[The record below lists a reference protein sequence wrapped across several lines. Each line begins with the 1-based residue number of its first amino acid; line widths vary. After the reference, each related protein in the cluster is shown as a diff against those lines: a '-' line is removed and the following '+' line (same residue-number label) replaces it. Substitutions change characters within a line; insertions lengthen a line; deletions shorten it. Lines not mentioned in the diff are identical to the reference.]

1 MTVIGCV
8 ALPYIWAVRLQEW
21 SQHEVDQFH
30 GLIQPVSEEE
40 PKSLED
46 QLSEIKNTLQALLKE
61 GGKEIKIQGS
71 DFVSSPQKGLVRLIS
86 DSGKHIG
93 MLFRTTIAGKN
104 VLVTAKHANSG
115 VMNPEFALVTSGQEG
130 RKMKGFSFFGKE
142 PILRAKHGDIVG
154 YELNSKD
161 MSYLKGAKNFKMNRT
176 PGVGTTLAIHAW
188 KDNGMKLSFGT
199 LEQSVG
205 NMMFSHSVST
215 EGGYSGAPI
224 MNTEGSVVG
233 IHLGFKGSLNLG
245 YLTDPL
251 IMLVKTE
258 TSEDLWK
265 KKFLLDYED
274 DIVLVDED
282 REENEIDVINFELE
296 EYILQQRENMYRL
309 DSWAEREDDE
319 LSNISMES
327 KRENY
332 GRETTDFPCGANT
345 GHQDSQGRHIGGVR
359 KLRKEETKRGGIRT
373 GIFGPAASLTE
384 RQAVQ
389 SRVRWD
395 RVSKS
400 GRSIPRSLL
409 GLGYQD
415 LISIKDEAL
424 ASTLID
430 LAELLGLQTASNST
444 YWLPLLPTLG
454 NTPQRRLLKMWAGIL
469 RESGFLPL
477 VDKRSKDQL

>member
-1 MTVIGCV
+1 
-8 ALPYIWAVRLQEW
+8 
-21 SQHEVDQFH
+21 
-30 GLIQPVSEEE
+30 
-40 PKSLED
+40 
-46 QLSEIKNTLQALLKE
+46 
-61 GGKEIKIQGS
+61 
-71 DFVSSPQKGLVRLIS
+71 
-86 DSGKHIG
+86 
-93 MLFRTTIAGKN
+93 
-104 VLVTAKHANSG
+104 
-115 VMNPEFALVTSGQEG
+115 
-130 RKMKGFSFFGKE
+130 
-142 PILRAKHGDIVG
+142 
-154 YELNSKD
+154 
-161 MSYLKGAKNFKMNRT
+161 
-176 PGVGTTLAIHAW
+176 
-188 KDNGMKLSFGT
+188 
-199 LEQSVG
+199 
-205 NMMFSHSVST
+205 
-215 EGGYSGAPI
+215 

-477 VDKRSKDQL
+477 VDKRSKGQL